1 MERTEKIILAK
12 DELETAKLKLIK
24 AWLKRYFKGKT
35 KMDRLNLWFDFAQFL
50 DRLHDTYF
58 DKFLNEWE
66 NYNMVIKVGNN
77 YDESF
82 ELNPNIDNVK
92 ILTRSTPSGFF
103 VSRPQY
109 REGSCTRPQTGSSKS
124 PNVAPPEMAE
134 TLSDYWAR
142 QLGSLNDDMFEV

>member
-35 KMDRLNLWFDFAQFL
+35 KVDRLNLWFDFAQFL

-103 VSRPQY
+103 VSRPQS
-109 REGSCTRPQTGSSKS
+109 RDGSSSRK
-124 PNVAPPEMAE
+124 NVAPPEMAE

-142 QLGSLNDDMFEV
+142 QLDSLNDDMFEV